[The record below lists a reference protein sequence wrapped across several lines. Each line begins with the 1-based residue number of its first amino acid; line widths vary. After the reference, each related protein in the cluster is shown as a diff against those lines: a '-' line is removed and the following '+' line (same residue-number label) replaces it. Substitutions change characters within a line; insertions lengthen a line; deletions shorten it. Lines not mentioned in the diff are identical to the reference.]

1 MKLKD
6 KIKTDTLLNQI
17 GMSSVNRMNAQIK
30 LTEMW
35 KALNVENCPL
45 NVSKPIQ
52 DTNSRALRSITQN
65 TLSLK
70 GCTEQAKKTF
80 LHDGKRVWNC
90 AP

>member
-1 MKLKD
+1 MLEKFNL
-6 KIKTDTLLNQI
+6 Q
-17 GMSSVNRMNAQIK
+17 SVNQLNAGVK
-30 LTEMW
+30 LLEMW